1 MVGATRVRWDGGV
14 TTPRRA
20 PVEPTELVA
29 GAWQLRPW
37 PAAHAD
43 LDDVLAERYD
53 DPAQRAAERAARLQG
68 WARGDL
74 LGFAVREITTGACA
88 AEVLVRI
95 DADGTGA
102 VEVHRRPGWATEP
115 GGAAD
120 VGSATAVVVRW
131 AQAALGLSGLASD

>member
-53 DPAQRAAERAARLQG
+53 EAERAPEREARLQG

-95 DADGTGA
+95 GADGTGA
-102 VEVHRRPGWATEP
+102 VEVHRRPGRASEP

-120 VGSATAVVVRW
+120 AGSATAVVVRW
-131 AQAALGLSGLASD
+131 AQAALGLSGLGGD